1 MLMSSLEVQ
10 FLMFENQAEKKP
22 TQKQETFS
30 SSKSLNGCESANKCE
45 GSRKTRIGSVWQLQP
60 RTVSHVP
67 LNVGG
72 KKLHYEECDRTEL
85 RLFS

>member
-30 SSKSLNGCESANKCE
+30 SSKSLNGYESANKCE
-45 GSRKTRIGSVWQLQP
+45 GSRKNPDWFRLVVAATHSKSCALKC
-60 RTVSHVP
+60 
-67 LNVGG
+67 GG
-72 KKLHYEECDRTEL
+72 GKLHYEECDRTEL

>member
-1 MLMSSLEVQ
+1 MLMSPLEVQ

-45 GSRKTRIGSVWQLQP
+45 GSRKTRIGSVW
-60 RTVSHVP
+60 
-67 LNVGG
+67 
-72 KKLHYEECDRTEL
+72 
-85 RLFS
+85 